1 MIRTL
6 LKSTVATALIWT
18 LTGPLAA
25 QDVAG
30 PYLAARQASYLNDFG
45 TAARYYDMALL
56 HDAENATL
64 MEDATLAHLMLGD
77 VLQALPI
84 ALNMEQAG
92 LRSQAAHMA
101 VIADMAQREDYDA
114 LLDRDHGHPGD
125 RPAGRRA
132 AGWMGP
138 CGRQAT

>member
-1 MIRTL
+1 MIRTI
-6 LKSTVATALIWT
+6 LKSTAATALIWT
-18 LTGPLAA
+18 LATPLAA

-56 HDAENATL
+56 HDVENATL
-64 MEDATLAHLMLGD
+64 MEDATLAHLLLGD

-84 ALNMEQAG
+84 ALKMEEAG

-114 LLDRDHGHPGD
+114 LLDRDMDTQGIGPLVDGLLTGW
-125 RPAGRRA
+125 ARA
-132 AGWMGP
+132 I
-138 CGRQAT
+138 